1 MEFWVVYWDKA
12 KNQYQLRKAF
22 TLTNANDIGMFKNFD
37 MAYDYVTKA
46 NKMNDVMAYSRWAR

>member
-1 MEFWVVYWDKA
+1 MEFWVAYWDAVK
-12 KNQYQLRKAF
+12 KQYQLRKAF
-22 TLTNANDIGMFKNFD
+22 TLTNTNDIAMFKNFD